1 MIKQQKEKIFF
12 FQKRR
17 ESANYV
23 IIFFPPFP
31 EYVKSRHNSPRSVL
45 HLDRRGWRVVATVRS
60 PLRRAGSRR
69 ARRSR
74 PSAVRSRRLPVRFQ
88 SNPIRCE
95 FAPRRAERGK
105 DASREASGGERR
117 RSDSRSGP
125 VPARH
130 VISLACP
137 RSHGE
142 PSRVE
147 QLRGLGWV
155 LGSRAKSRESDPSRV
170 EPRQSSV
177 RANRSRDAPRRAVP
191 ERTNRGRTDARW
203 GTRQRCIERQQR

>member
-31 EYVKSRHNSPRSVL
+31 EYIKSRHNSPRSVL

-88 SNPIRCE
+88 SNPMRVRAAPSRAREGRITRSE
-95 FAPRRAERGK
+95 RRRAAAFRLKVRSRTGPSRHIPRLSAKSRGAESSRAVAGFGLGVGFARQIARVRSESSGTASVVSPRQSEPRRAAPRRA
-105 DASREASGGERR
+105 
-117 RSDSRSGP
+117 
-125 VPARH
+125 
-130 VISLACP
+130 
-137 RSHGE
+137 
-142 PSRVE
+142 
-147 QLRGLGWV
+147 
-155 LGSRAKSRESDPSRV
+155 RAD
-170 EPRQSSV
+170 
-177 RANRSRDAPRRAVP
+177 
-191 ERTNRGRTDARW
+191 
-203 GTRQRCIERQQR
+203 